1 MSARLDT
8 EALHQDALVIDS
20 HNDTIVSHI
29 RRNLMGL
36 YGSPVRDKGRRH
48 GTVAE
53 MRGMFDAAARAAE
66 IQIDFPLMREGG
78 IDAAFFAVD
87 VTLAWKSYLPYAL
100 DAIGYL
106 LAELA
111 DGAGDVVIA
120 RTADDI
126 REAKAAGRLAAILVV
141 ENSDVLE
148 RSLNVLHILHKVG
161 VRSMGLTHNIRSW
174 VADGNAEA
182 RSRGGLTEFGAMV
195 VQEMN
200 RLGMLVDVS
209 HIGEAGFWDVMEL
222 ATRPVIASH
231 SCCKALCDHPR
242 NLTDEQL
249 RAIAENGGS
258 AGVTFVPQFIHADE
272 PTFERLMDHIDHA
285 VQVAGPRHV
294 GIGSDFDGGG
304 TLVKDATE
312 FSRITETLAD
322 RGYDEEAVRGILG
335 ENHLRVLAE
344 ALTPE

>member
-1 MSARLDT
+1 MAARLDA
-8 EALHQDALVIDS
+8 EALHQDALVLDS

-29 RRNLMGL
+29 RRNLTGF
-36 YGSPVRDKGRRH
+36 YGGPVRDRDRRH

-53 MRGMFDAAARAAE
+53 MRGMFDAAAPAAE
-66 IQIDFPLMREGG
+66 IQIDFPLMRAGG

-106 LAELA
+106 FAELA

-120 RTADDI
+120 QTADGI
-126 REAKAAGRLAAILVV
+126 REAKEAGRLAAVLVV

-161 VRSMGLTHNIRSW
+161 VRSIGLTHNIRSW
-174 VADGNAEA
+174 VADGNAEE
-182 RSRGGLTEFGAMV
+182 RSRGGLTEFGVMV

-209 HIGEAGFWDVMEL
+209 HIGEAGFWDVMES
-222 ATRPVIASH
+222 ARKPVIASH

-242 NLTDEQL
+242 NLADEQL

-258 AGVTFVPQFIHADE
+258 VGVTFVPQFIHADE

-312 FSRITETLAD
+312 FGRITETLAG
-322 RGYDEEAVRGILG
+322 RGYDEDAIRGILG

-344 ALTPE
+344 ALIPE